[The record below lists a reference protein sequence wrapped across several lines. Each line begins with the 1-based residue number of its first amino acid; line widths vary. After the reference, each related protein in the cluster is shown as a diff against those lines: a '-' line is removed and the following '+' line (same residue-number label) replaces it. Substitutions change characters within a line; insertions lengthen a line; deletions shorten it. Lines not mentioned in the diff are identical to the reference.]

1 VVWGWRALHRASALS
16 KAQDVSG
23 SSDNPECS
31 AVACCVQTPMRRRK
45 RMDTREVAIQT
56 DTGIVVMIDGKKV
69 RISEDESR
77 AERSKG
83 I

>member
-1 VVWGWRALHRASALS
+1 
-16 KAQDVSG
+16 
-23 SSDNPECS
+23 
-31 AVACCVQTPMRRRK
+31 
-45 RMDTREVAIQT
+45 MDTREVAIQT